1 MLISFSV
8 ENYRSIKEK
17 KIFTFACAKN
27 TDSPTGTY
35 DFGGDRFNLISAVF
49 GANASGKS
57 TLLMA
62 FQFVKTLIMS
72 NGPTLPG
79 QGIAV
84 PRFKMCTLNGTPAKF
99 QILFVKNHIKYFYEF
114 WVKPE
119 GIVYEIL
126 KYAPKGHFVLVFE
139 RKSNQEYDFGVDEAT
154 LSPLVSKT
162 LPTRL
167 FLTTAASWNFV
178 VAQEAVVFFTHDVII
193 DSRHTLYLSEPGL
206 HDVNEFTRKILAD
219 PKLTDF
225 VLRFI
230 RIADPSISSLQIK
243 QSTALAFPVLGS
255 DGVYRLLPPKDDLV
269 FIHVC
274 DGKQYPLHDFEESV
288 GTMSLIALSCYLYEV
303 LKEQRIL
310 MIDEFD
316 SSLHPL
322 ICRAIV
328 DTFLSKAP
336 ENGSQ
341 LLFTTHD
348 LSLLSLEIFRR
359 DQIWFAERCQ
369 DGGSDY
375 FSLADIGGVRVSD
388 KIARD
393 YLSGRYGA
401 IPSVKGLADL

>member
-27 TDSPTGTY
+27 SDSPTGTY
-35 DFGGDRFNLISAVF
+35 EFNGDRFNLIGAVF

-62 FQFVKTLIMS
+62 FQFIKSLVMS

-79 QGIAV
+79 QGISV
-84 PRFKMCTLNGTPAKF
+84 PRFKMCSSNGDPSKF
-99 QILFVKNHIKYFYEF
+99 HIVFVKNSIRYSYEF
-114 WVKPE
+114 WVKPT

-126 KYAPKGHFVLVFE
+126 EYAPKGHLNLVFE
-139 RKSNQEYDFGVDEAT
+139 RKLDQTYRFGVDGAV

-162 LPTRL
+162 LPSRL
-167 FLTTAASWNFV
+167 FLTAAASWNYAI
-178 VAQEAVVFFTHDVII
+178 AQEAVAFFTHDIII
-193 DSRHTLYLSEPGL
+193 DSNHVLYLSEPGL
-206 HDVNEFTRKILAD
+206 HDANEFTRKIIND
-219 PKLTDF
+219 SKLGEF
-225 VLRFI
+225 VLRFLK
-230 RIADPSISSLQIK
+230 IADPSISFLQIRP
-243 QSTALAFPVLGS
+243 SPAFTNAVM
-255 DGVYRLLPPKDDLV
+255 GVAAAYPLFPSKDELI
-269 FIHVC
+269 FIHVY
-274 DGKQYPLHDFEESV
+274 DGKQYPLHDFEESS
-288 GTMSLIALSCYLYEV
+288 GTMSLIALSCFLYDV

-336 ENGSQ
+336 GNGSQ

-348 LSLLSLEIFRR
+348 LSLLSLDLFRR
-359 DQIWFAERCQ
+359 DQIWFAEKGK

-375 FSLADIGGVRVSD
+375 FSLADIGGVRVTD
-388 KIARD
+388 KVVRD

-401 IPSVKGLADL
+401 IPSVKGLVDL